1 VNAAAAPTVAQI
13 APLTVFST
21 GAGSFAVT
29 ATDPNGLAVTF
40 AATQSGAP
48 ALLNL
53 TVSPTS
59 PSSATVSFTAP
70 TLATGSPNAVIT
82 ISVTASN
89 AGGGVS
95 APATA
100 TVTVRP
106 LPDTVLVTSVEYRV
120 QKQRLIV
127 QGSTSDANATLT
139 LNPYLTTTGV
149 LFDPNPLGAGPF
161 TNVAGVLTLTL
172 VGAPEPAL
180 PPATPITISSSS
192 GGVSAPSG
200 ITKLR

>member
-1 VNAAAAPTVAQI
+1 M
-13 APLTVFST
+13 
-21 GAGSFAVT
+21 
-29 ATDPNGLAVTF
+29 
-40 AATQSGAP
+40 
-48 ALLNL
+48 
-53 TVSPTS
+53 
-59 PSSATVSFTAP
+59 
-70 TLATGSPNAVIT
+70 
-82 ISVTASN
+82 
-89 AGGGVS
+89 
-95 APATA
+95 
-100 TVTVRP
+100 RP